1 MGLLA
6 GLSVAEVVPSKA
18 VHPLSTHSNLRGCF
32 MGDKSPKSKDRQK
45 KQDTAGKS
53 QKASAAAVK
62 AKPAPA
68 VPAKKGK

>member
-1 MGLLA
+1 
-6 GLSVAEVVPSKA
+6 
-18 VHPLSTHSNLRGCF
+18 

-45 KQDTAGKS
+45 KQDTAGKN

-68 VPAKKGK
+68 APAKKGK